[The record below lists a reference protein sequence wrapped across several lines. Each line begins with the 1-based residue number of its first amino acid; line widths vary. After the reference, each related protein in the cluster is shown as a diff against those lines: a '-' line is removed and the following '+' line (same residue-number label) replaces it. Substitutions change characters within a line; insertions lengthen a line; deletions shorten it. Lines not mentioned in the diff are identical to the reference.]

1 MGEVHNAVPAAR
13 GHGISIRK
21 DGGEEFLYLAP
32 ADSGI
37 AFTKGQDRPHYQ
49 ARLKRLERDALRS
62 DCFLFPRRFEN
73 ETILL
78 HFVNVSSSC
87 RSLSISRS
95 IALQA
100 ESNL

>member
-32 ADSGI
+32 ADSGM

-49 ARLKRLERDALRS
+49 ARLKDLSAMLSARIAFYSLDDSKTRPF
-62 DCFLFPRRFEN
+62 CF
-73 ETILL
+73 T
-78 HFVNVSSSC
+78 SSK
-87 RSLSISRS
+87 
-95 IALQA
+95 
-100 ESNL
+100 